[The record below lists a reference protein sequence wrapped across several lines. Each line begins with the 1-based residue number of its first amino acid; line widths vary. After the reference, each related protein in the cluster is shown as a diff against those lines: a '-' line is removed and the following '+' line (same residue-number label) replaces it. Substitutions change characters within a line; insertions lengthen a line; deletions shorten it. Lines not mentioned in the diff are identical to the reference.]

1 MPKQS
6 AKIDDIDCLGSRTW
20 RRRTRAGDC
29 VLFFLFLFW
38 GGAVVCGVSTS
49 LKEYLAFK
57 IIIIYNIKNHLLVSY
72 LSEAKGKNYPPG
84 MSSLIPRD

>member
-1 MPKQS
+1 MTLI
-6 AKIDDIDCLGSRTW
+6 AWG
-20 RRRTRAGDC
+20 AGRGEGGQGQEI
-29 VLFFLFLFW
+29 VFYFFYFYFG